1 VVDTNFNPDLGRVIQ
16 FQHGLVSDMSRKMSK
31 KASLSKRVY
40 SILPVALQLW
50 GRIDSEANT
59 QSNKGERI
67 LTVIKERNQG
77 TQNGKG
83 DN

>member
-1 VVDTNFNPDLGRVIQ
+1 
-16 FQHGLVSDMSRKMSK
+16 MK

-67 LTVIKERNQG
+67 LATIKEKNQG
-77 TQNGKG
+77 TMNGKV
-83 DN
+83 NN

>member
-1 VVDTNFNPDLGRVIQ
+1 
-16 FQHGLVSDMSRKMSK
+16 MK

-83 DN
+83 DNRNGNDRRTGAEDLGDAR

>member
-1 VVDTNFNPDLGRVIQ
+1 
-16 FQHGLVSDMSRKMSK
+16 MK